1 MVEICSCLSTLDGG
15 GGIGHWEFN
24 MVVLRRRTL
33 GTGSPHGTGA
43 AGAGTAKVE
52 PAGSDACVG
61 DAVKGVL
68 VCDVRGLVP
77 VQSLGLTGL
86 SGAIL
91 TCVLD

>member
-1 MVEICSCLSTLDGG
+1 
-15 GGIGHWEFN
+15 

-33 GTGSPHGTGA
+33 GTGSPEVTAAGAAAAGA
-43 AGAGTAKVE
+43 AGAAGAVGTVGAAGTVKVALG
-52 PAGSDACVG
+52 PAGTDACVG

-91 TCVLD
+91 ACVLD